1 MTSLSEMIPL
11 ILLMFVAAYVVL
23 RWRESSKDAEEQD
36 PQLGF
41 KSALYALQVFALLI
55 LLQGAWRLLDYPLH
69 FLTSSKLHWKA
80 LMQALFLVVAGGGL
94 FFGFEVF
101 LGKTN
106 TAEHWLPRKTF
117 YGAAILLVGVNAVA
131 SASTWLSGLLT
142 SKGPRWDIP
151 LAQTLVYVPAMFFL
165 VTLYQKLFSTAE
177 GPTGPLAKGLLAL
190 GGGGGFEAMAAD
202 SGAGMP
208 AAGAPVDAQAAQP
221 SFPSSPAQPA
231 EQPVAQPAGLGA
243 AASPA
248 AGAPAQPQAGGGADN
263 CPTCGNPTRFIQQYN
278 RTWCDTCQRYL

>member
-1 MTSLSEMIPL
+1 MIPL

-23 RWRESSKDAEEQD
+23 RWRESSKDPEEQD

-80 LMQALFLVVAGGGL
+80 LMQALFLIVAGGGL
-94 FFGFEVF
+94 FVGFELV
-101 LGKTN
+101 LSKSN
-106 TAEHWLPRKTF
+106 TEEHWLPRKTF
-117 YGAAILLVGVNAVA
+117 YGAALVLIGVNAVA

-142 SKGPRWDIP
+142 SKGPMWDIP
-151 LAQTLVYVPAMFFL
+151 LAQTLVYVPATFF
-165 VTLYQKLFSTAE
+165 VVVLYQKLFTSAE

-202 SGAGMP
+202 SDAGAMP
-208 AAGAPVDAQAAQP
+208 ATGAPMDAAAQP
-221 SFPSSPAQPA
+221 SFPSSPSQPVEQPA
-231 EQPVAQPAGLGA
+231 AQQPGLGV

-248 AGAPAQPQAGGGADN
+248 AVSPAQPQAGGADN
-263 CPTCGNPTRFIQQYN
+263 CPTCGNPIRFIQQYN